1 MTPAAD
7 RAEHASDNNSPA
19 IEPERKDWT
28 WVLQQ
33 QCPDCGLDAGSVSG
47 RQVGAGVRRNG
58 ARWVEVCARV
68 DSRVRPQ
75 PGVWSPLEYA
85 CHVRDVCRL
94 MDSRVNLLR
103 SKEDPAF
110 ESWDQDAAAIADDYS
125 AQDPAAVSV
134 ELLAAAKAAAAS
146 FDAVGDGN
154 WQRIGRRSNGSVF
167 SIQTLGQYF
176 LHDLTHHLHDV
187 RG

>member
-1 MTPAAD
+1 
-7 RAEHASDNNSPA
+7 
-19 IEPERKDWT
+19 
-28 WVLQQ
+28 
-33 QCPDCGLDAGSVSG
+33 
-47 RQVGAGVRRNG
+47 
-58 ARWVEVCARV
+58 
-68 DSRVRPQ
+68 
-75 PGVWSPLEYA
+75 
-85 CHVRDVCRL
+85 

-103 SKEDPAF
+103 SKENPSF

-146 FDAVGDGN
+146 FDAVGDGS
-154 WQRIGRRSNGSVF
+154 WQRTGRRSNGSVF